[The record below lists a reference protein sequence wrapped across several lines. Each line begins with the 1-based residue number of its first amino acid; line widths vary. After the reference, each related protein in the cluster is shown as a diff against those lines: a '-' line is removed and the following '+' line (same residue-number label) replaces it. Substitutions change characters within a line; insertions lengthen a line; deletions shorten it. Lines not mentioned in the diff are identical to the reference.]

1 MLLILNEYKTSK
13 RYGEKKIEVNSE
25 VAQVIRTY
33 LNHHNT

>member
-33 LNHHNT
+33 LNH